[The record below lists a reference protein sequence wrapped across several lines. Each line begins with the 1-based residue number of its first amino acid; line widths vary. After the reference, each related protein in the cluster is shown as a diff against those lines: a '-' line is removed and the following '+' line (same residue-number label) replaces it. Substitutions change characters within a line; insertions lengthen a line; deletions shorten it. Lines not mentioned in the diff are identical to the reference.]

1 MNRLQY
7 NIKDVSRAID
17 RYREESSRVE
27 EEKGQIG
34 ERVYEL
40 ETLISKRDEEIN
52 EMEGYLEDKE
62 RVIA

>member
-1 MNRLQY
+1 MQY

>member
-1 MNRLQY
+1 MQY

-62 RVIA
+62 KVIA